1 MFVVS
6 MTANMSEGG
15 RVGLIS
21 RILEN
26 QLFRS
31 FLIFSIFRAIY
42 GAGIVI
48 ITYFLATSDET
59 PIWVSM
65 VFLLSS
71 MVISRVIFRAIK
83 KRWPGLARYWSR
95 KT

>member
-1 MFVVS
+1 
-6 MTANMSEGG
+6 MTANMPEGG

-83 KRWPGLARYWSR
+83 KRWPGLA
-95 KT
+95 

>member
-48 ITYFLATSDET
+48 ITYFLATSDEA
-59 PIWVSM
+59 PIWVS
-65 VFLLSS
+65 VAFLLSS

-83 KRWPGLARYWSR
+83 KRWPRLA
-95 KT
+95 

>member
-6 MTANMSEGG
+6 LNDDMTEGE
-15 RVGLIS
+15 RVGRMSWL
-21 RILEN
+21 LEN

-48 ITYFLATSDET
+48 ITYFLATSDEA
-59 PIWVSM
+59 PIWVS
-65 VFLLSS
+65 VAFLLSS

-83 KRWPGLARYWSR
+83 KRWPRL
-95 KT
+95 T

>member
-48 ITYFLATSDET
+48 ITYFLATNDET

-65 VFLLSS
+65 AFLLSS

-83 KRWPGLARYWSR
+83 KRWPGLA
-95 KT
+95 

>member
-6 MTANMSEGG
+6 MTADMSEGG

-83 KRWPGLARYWSR
+83 KRWPGLA
-95 KT
+95 

>member
-6 MTANMSEGG
+6 LVSIMSERE
-15 RVGLIS
+15 RVGLLS
-21 RILEN
+21 RLLEN
-26 QLFRS
+26 RLFRS

-48 ITYFLATSDET
+48 ITYFLATSYEA
-59 PIWVSM
+59 PIWVS
-65 VFLLSS
+65 VAFLLSS

-83 KRWPGLARYWSR
+83 KRWPGLA
-95 KT
+95 

>member
-1 MFVVS
+1 
-6 MTANMSEGG
+6 MTTNMSEGG

-65 VFLLSS
+65 AFLLSS

-83 KRWPGLARYWSR
+83 KRWPGLA
-95 KT
+95 

>member
-6 MTANMSEGG
+6 LIVDMTEGE
-15 RVGLIS
+15 RVGRMSWL
-21 RILEN
+21 LEN

-42 GAGIVI
+42 GAGILI
-48 ITYFLATSDET
+48 ITYFLATSDEA
-59 PIWVSM
+59 PIWVSV
-65 VFLLSS
+65 VFLLWS

-83 KRWPGLARYWSR
+83 KRWPRLA
-95 KT
+95 

>member
-59 PIWVSM
+59 PIWVSI

-83 KRWPGLARYWSR
+83 KRWPGLA
-95 KT
+95 

>member
-6 MTANMSEGG
+6 LITDMSRGE
-15 RVGLIS
+15 RVGLMS
-21 RILEN
+21 WLLEN

-42 GAGIVI
+42 GAGILI
-48 ITYFLATSDET
+48 ITYFLATSDEA
-59 PIWVSM
+59 PIWVS
-65 VFLLSS
+65 VAFLLSS

-83 KRWPGLARYWSR
+83 KRWPQL
-95 KT
+95 T

>member
-1 MFVVS
+1 

-15 RVGLIS
+15 RVGLVS

-42 GAGIVI
+42 GDGIVI

-65 VFLLSS
+65 AFLLSS

-83 KRWPGLARYWSR
+83 KRWPGLA
-95 KT
+95 

>member
-42 GAGIVI
+42 GAGIVVF
-48 ITYFLATSDET
+48 TYFLATSDET

-83 KRWPGLARYWSR
+83 KRWPGLA
-95 KT
+95 

>member
-6 MTANMSEGG
+6 LIVDMTEGE
-15 RVGLIS
+15 RVGRMTWL
-21 RILEN
+21 LEN

-42 GAGIVI
+42 GAGILI
-48 ITYFLATSDET
+48 ITYFLATSDEA
-59 PIWVSM
+59 PVWVSM
-65 VFLLSS
+65 AFLLSS

-83 KRWPGLARYWSR
+83 KRWPQL
-95 KT
+95 T

>member
-1 MFVVS
+1 MP
-6 MTANMSEGG
+6 ANMSEGG

-83 KRWPGLARYWSR
+83 KRWPGLA
-95 KT
+95 

>member
-6 MTANMSEGG
+6 LIVDMSEGERFG
-15 RVGLIS
+15 RMSWL
-21 RILEN
+21 LEN

-48 ITYFLATSDET
+48 ITYFLAASDEA
-59 PIWVSM
+59 PIWVS
-65 VFLLSS
+65 VAFLLSS
-71 MVISRVIFRAIK
+71 MVISRIIFRAIK
-83 KRWPGLARYWSR
+83 KRWPKL
-95 KT
+95 T

>member
-6 MTANMSEGG
+6 LVVVMSERE
-15 RVGLIS
+15 RVGPIS
-21 RILEN
+21 RLLDN
-26 QLFRS
+26 RLFRS

-48 ITYFLATSDET
+48 ITYFLATSDEA
-59 PIWVSM
+59 PIWVS
-65 VFLLSS
+65 VAFLLSS

-83 KRWPGLARYWSR
+83 KKWPGLA
-95 KT
+95 

>member
-1 MFVVS
+1 

-83 KRWPGLARYWSR
+83 KRWPGLA
-95 KT
+95 

>member
-1 MFVVS
+1 

-83 KRWPGLARYWSR
+83 KRWPSLA
-95 KT
+95 

>member
-6 MTANMSEGG
+6 LVAIMPERE
-15 RVGLIS
+15 RVDPLS
-21 RILEN
+21 RLLEN

-31 FLIFSIFRAIY
+31 FLIFSIFRAFY

-48 ITYFLATSDET
+48 ITYFLVTSGEA
-59 PIWVSM
+59 PIWVS
-65 VFLLSS
+65 VAFLLSS

-83 KRWPGLARYWSR
+83 KKWPGLA
-95 KT
+95 

>member
-6 MTANMSEGG
+6 LVVVMSERE
-15 RVGLIS
+15 RVGPIS
-21 RILEN
+21 RLLDN
-26 QLFRS
+26 RLFRS

-83 KRWPGLARYWSR
+83 KRWPGLA
-95 KT
+95 

>member
-1 MFVVS
+1 MCIRDR
-6 MTANMSEGG
+6 SEGG

-48 ITYFLATSDET
+48 ITYFLATSDEA
-59 PIWVSM
+59 PIWVS
-65 VFLLSS
+65 VAFLLSS

-83 KRWPGLARYWSR
+83 KRWPGLA
-95 KT
+95 

>member
-48 ITYFLATSDET
+48 ITYFLATSDEA
-59 PIWVSM
+59 PIWVS
-65 VFLLSS
+65 VAFLLSS
-71 MVISRVIFRAIK
+71 MVVSRVIFRAIK
-83 KRWPGLARYWSR
+83 KRWPALA
-95 KT
+95 

>member
-6 MTANMSEGG
+6 MNANMSEGG

-65 VFLLSS
+65 AFLLSS

-83 KRWPGLARYWSR
+83 KRWPGLA
-95 KT
+95 

>member
-6 MTANMSEGG
+6 LIVDMSEGE
-15 RVGLIS
+15 RVGRMSWL
-21 RILEN
+21 LEN

-42 GAGIVI
+42 GAGILI
-48 ITYFLATSDET
+48 ITYFLATSDEA
-59 PIWVSM
+59 PIWVS
-65 VFLLSS
+65 VAFLLSS

-83 KRWPGLARYWSR
+83 KRWPQLA
-95 KT
+95 

>member
-6 MTANMSEGG
+6 LIVDMSEGE
-15 RVGLIS
+15 RVGRMSWL
-21 RILEN
+21 LEN

-48 ITYFLATSDET
+48 ITYFLATSDEA
-59 PIWVSM
+59 PIWVS
-65 VFLLSS
+65 VAFLLSS

-83 KRWPGLARYWSR
+83 KRWPQLA
-95 KT
+95 

>member
-65 VFLLSS
+65 VFLLFS

-83 KRWPGLARYWSR
+83 KRWPGLA
-95 KT
+95 

>member
-6 MTANMSEGG
+6 LVAIMSERE
-15 RVGLIS
+15 RVGPIS
-21 RILEN
+21 RLLEN
-26 QLFRS
+26 RLFRS

-48 ITYFLATSDET
+48 ITYFLATSDEA
-59 PIWVSM
+59 PIWVS
-65 VFLLSS
+65 VTFLLSS

-83 KRWPGLARYWSR
+83 KRWPGLA
-95 KT
+95 

>member
-6 MTANMSEGG
+6 LVVVMSERE
-15 RVGLIS
+15 RVGPIS
-21 RILEN
+21 RLLDN
-26 QLFRS
+26 RLFRS

-65 VFLLSS
+65 AFLLSS

-83 KRWPGLARYWSR
+83 KRWPGLA
-95 KT
+95 